1 MSESSTI
8 SGGPLSTGAPAPRPV
23 FAVGAVLL
31 GAFLSSFDSR
41 LLTVAL
47 PDLKGIQSLG
57 FDEASWMMTATSAAQ
72 LLIAPAVAWL
82 ATLFGLRRILIV
94 PSLLYAVLSVLVPFV
109 NEYSTLAFLSVTR
122 GLLLGVFVPAT
133 IMIIFRNLP
142 MKWWLVA
149 IAIYA
154 ARVGFSINLGVWVV
168 GLCVDKLGWQWL
180 FWQDALV
187 APLMALFAYLGTP
200 REPINRA
207 LVRDG
212 DWGGMLL
219 LGTGMAMIYAGLDQ
233 GNRLDWFNSG
243 IVTALILAGIV
254 LVAFFFLNEAVIEN
268 PWAEA
273 KVILSRNIGLAMIC
287 VLLYSLTSL
296 SNGLLTPNFLVA
308 VAGLRPEQIGWLF
321 LMYGA
326 LPMLVFTPVA
336 VWMARRVDSRIVV
349 VVGFSAFF
357 LAAVLGTRL
366 THQWAAENFVAIALF
381 QSVGQSVTLI
391 GIIVTS
397 LSNVDPKRATA
408 FAAYIQ
414 SVRIAAA
421 EIGSALMGTWLR
433 VREQT
438 HSNLLGLNLTQGDP
452 YVVDA
457 LTRLQKSFSVHDAG
471 SAAARSVVTLSQM
484 VQRQA
489 NTLAYIDGFW
499 LSAWCAIIAL
509 FVVAC
514 MRRAPPGPFVPR

>member
-1 MSESSTI
+1 MAQNSAI
-8 SGGPLSTGAPAPRPV
+8 SGGPISIGARAPRPI

-41 LLTVAL
+41 LLTIAL

-57 FDEASWMMTATSAAQ
+57 FDEASWLMTAASAAQ
-72 LLIAPAVAWL
+72 LLVAPAVAWL

-94 PSLLYAVLSVLVPFV
+94 PSLLYALLSVLVPFV
-109 NEYSTLAFLSVTR
+109 NEYSTLAVLSVTR

-154 ARVGFSINLGVWVV
+154 ARVGFSVNLGVWAV
-168 GLCVDKLGWQWL
+168 GVYVDQLGWQWL
-180 FWQDALV
+180 FWQDAV
-187 APLMALFAYLGTP
+187 FAPLMALFAYLGTP
-200 REPINRA
+200 REPINRE
-207 LVRDG
+207 LVRSG

-219 LGTGMAMIYAGLDQ
+219 LGAGMAMIYAGLDQ

-243 IVTALILAGIV
+243 AVVSLIVAGIV
-254 LVAFFFLNEAVIEN
+254 LVACFFLNEAVVEN

-273 KVILSRNIGLAMIC
+273 SVVLSRNIGLAIAC
-287 VLLYSLTSL
+287 ILLYSLTSL
-296 SNGLLTPNFLVA
+296 SNGMLTPNFLVA

-321 LMYGA
+321 LFYGA
-326 LPMLVFTPVA
+326 LPMLVFTPMA
-336 VWMARRVDSRIVV
+336 IWMARRLDSRAVI

-357 LAAVLGTRL
+357 VAALMGTHL
-366 THQWAAENFVAIALF
+366 THQWTAENFVAIALL

-391 GIIVTS
+391 GIIVTA

-414 SVRIAAA
+414 SVRIGAA
-421 EIGSALMGTWLR
+421 EIGSALMATWLR
-433 VREQT
+433 IREQT
-438 HSNLLGLNLTQGDP
+438 HSNLLGLNVTQGDP
-452 YVVDA
+452 YVLDT
-457 LTRLQKSFSVHDAG
+457 LSRLQKSFSPHDTG
-471 SAAARSVVTLSQM
+471 SAAARGVATLSQM
-484 VQRQA
+484 VQREA

-499 LSAWCAIIAL
+499 LSAWCAVAAL
-509 FVVAC
+509 VVAAC
-514 MRRAPPGPFVPR
+514 IRRAKPGPFVPK